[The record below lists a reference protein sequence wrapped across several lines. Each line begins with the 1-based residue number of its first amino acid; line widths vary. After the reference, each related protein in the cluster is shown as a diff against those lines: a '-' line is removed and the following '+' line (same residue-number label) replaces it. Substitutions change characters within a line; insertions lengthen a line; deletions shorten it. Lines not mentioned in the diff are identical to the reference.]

1 MNTRVRSNFFLF
13 LAAIIWGFAF
23 VAQVEVAGLI
33 GDMSFN
39 GVRCLLGAF
48 SLIPVILI
56 FEREKLSRL
65 QWTPYIKYGLLCGT
79 VLFLATNLQQRGIV
93 LMDSAGRAGFLTGL
107 YTVLVPIIG
116 VVFLK
121 KKSSLNI
128 WLGAILAVLGLSLLC
143 LPGSDSANGTS
154 AQDQTLGIIITL
166 IGAVFWALHI
176 LFIDRFAHDLSPI
189 KFSASQFFVCG
200 MLSMIGALIFEVESI
215 PTLVEQVVTVKW
227 PILYGGL
234 MSVGI
239 AYTCQVVGQ
248 RDANPTAAAIILS
261 TESVFSALG
270 EILFYCLII
279 RDPEF
284 EMMSVVGWIGCL
296 IMFAGIVA
304 SQVTFPKGLFR
315 SKNKRIENPREDL
328 TI

>member
-1 MNTRVRSNFFLF
+1 MNTRVKSNLFLF

-23 VAQVEVAGLI
+23 VAQVEVAGHI

-56 FEREKLSRL
+56 FEREKLSL
-65 QWTPYIKYGLLCGT
+65 AQWTPYIKYGLLCGT
-79 VLFLATNLQQRGIV
+79 VLFAATNLQQRGIV
-93 LMDSAGRAGFLTGL
+93 LMNSAGKAGFLTGL
-107 YTVLVPIIG
+107 YTVLVPVISVI
-116 VVFLK
+116 FLK

-128 WLGAILAVLGLSLLC
+128 WIGAVLAVLGLSLLC
-143 LPGSDSANGTS
+143 LPGSNSAVGTS
-154 AQDQTLGIIITL
+154 ALDQTVGTIITL

-176 LFIDRFAHDLSPI
+176 LLIDRLAYDLSPI
-189 KFSASQFFVCG
+189 KFSASQFFICG
-200 MLSMIGALIFEVESI
+200 LLSIIGAAIFEIESI
-215 PTLVEQVVTVKW
+215 PALVEQVAAVKW

-270 EILFYCLII
+270 EMLFYCII
-279 RDPEF
+279 VRDPEF
-284 EMMSVVGWIGCL
+284 EMMSPVGWIGCL
-296 IMFAGIVA
+296 IMFAGIVV
-304 SQVTFPKGLFR
+304 SQVSFPKGLFR
-315 SKNKRIENPREDL
+315 KRA
-328 TI
+328 

>member
-1 MNTRVRSNFFLF
+1 MTTRVISNLFLF
-13 LAAIIWGFAF
+13 LAAIRWGFAF
-23 VAQVEVAGLI
+23 VAQVEVAGHI

-56 FEREKLSRL
+56 FEREKLSL
-65 QWTPYIKYGLLCGT
+65 TQWTPYIKYGLLCGT
-79 VLFLATNLQQRGIV
+79 VLFAATNLQQRGIV
-93 LMDSAGRAGFLTGL
+93 LMNSAGKAGFLTGL
-107 YTVLVPIIG
+107 YTVLVPVIS

-128 WLGAILAVLGLSLLC
+128 WIGAVLAVLGLSLLC
-143 LPGSDSANGTS
+143 LPGSNSAVGTS
-154 AQDQTLGIIITL
+154 ALDQIVGTIITL
-166 IGAVFWALHI
+166 IGAIFWALHI
-176 LFIDRFAHDLSPI
+176 LLIDRLAYDLSPI
-189 KFSASQFFVCG
+189 KFSASQFFICG
-200 MLSMIGALIFEVESI
+200 LLSIIGAAIFEIESI
-215 PTLVEQVVTVKW
+215 PSLIEQVSAVKW

-270 EILFYCLII
+270 EMLFYCII
-279 RDPEF
+279 VRDPEF

-296 IMFAGIVA
+296 IMFAGIVV
-304 SQVTFPKGLFR
+304 SQVSFPKGLFR
-315 SKNKRIENPREDL
+315 KRA
-328 TI
+328 

>member
-1 MNTRVRSNFFLF
+1 MNTRVKSNLFLF

-23 VAQVEVAGLI
+23 VAQVEVAGHI

-39 GVRCLLGAF
+39 GVRCLLGAI

-56 FEREKLSRL
+56 FEREKLSRI

-93 LMDSAGRAGFLTGL
+93 LMNSAGKAGFLTGL
-107 YTVLVPIIG
+107 YTVLVPVIS

-128 WLGAILAVLGLSLLC
+128 WIGAVLAVLGLSLLC
-143 LPGSDSANGTS
+143 LPGSNSAVGTS
-154 AQDQTLGIIITL
+154 AQDQTVGIIITL

-189 KFSASQFFVCG
+189 KFSASQFFICG
-200 MLSMIGALIFEVESI
+200 LLSIIGAAIFEIESI
-215 PTLVEQVVTVKW
+215 PALVEQVAAVKW

-270 EILFYCLII
+270 EILFYCII
-279 RDPEF
+279 VHDPEF
-284 EMMSVVGWIGCL
+284 EMMSLVGWAGCL
-296 IMFAGIVA
+296 IMFAGIVV
-304 SQVTFPKGLFR
+304 SQVSFPRRLF
-315 SKNKRIENPREDL
+315 SKRA
-328 TI
+328 

>member
-1 MNTRVRSNFFLF
+1 MNTRVKSNLFLF

-56 FEREKLSRL
+56 FEREKLSL
-65 QWTPYIKYGLLCGT
+65 TQWTPYIKYGLLCGT
-79 VLFLATNLQQRGIV
+79 VLFAATNLQQRGIV
-93 LMDSAGRAGFLTGL
+93 LMNSAGKAGFLTGL
-107 YTVLVPIIG
+107 YTVLVPVISVI
-116 VVFLK
+116 FLK

-128 WLGAILAVLGLSLLC
+128 WIGAVLAVLGLSLLC
-143 LPGSDSANGTS
+143 LPDSNSAVGTS
-154 AQDQTLGIIITL
+154 ALDQIVGTIITL
-166 IGAVFWALHI
+166 IGAIFWALHI
-176 LFIDRFAHDLSPI
+176 LLIDRLAYDLSPI
-189 KFSASQFFVCG
+189 KFSASQFFICG
-200 MLSMIGALIFEVESI
+200 LLSMIGAAIFEIESI
-215 PTLVEQVVTVKW
+215 PALIEQVSAVKW

-270 EILFYCLII
+270 EMLFYCII
-279 RDPEF
+279 VRDPEF

-296 IMFAGIVA
+296 IMFAGIVL
-304 SQVTFPKGLFR
+304 SQVSFPKGLFR
-315 SKNKRIENPREDL
+315 KRA
-328 TI
+328 

>member
-1 MNTRVRSNFFLF
+1 MNTRVKSNLFLF

-23 VAQVEVAGLI
+23 VAQVEVAGHI

-56 FEREKLSRL
+56 FEREKLSL
-65 QWTPYIKYGLLCGT
+65 TQWTPYIKYGLLCGT
-79 VLFLATNLQQRGIV
+79 VLFAATNLQQRGIV
-93 LMDSAGRAGFLTGL
+93 LMNSAGKAGFLTGL
-107 YTVLVPIIG
+107 YTVLVPVISVI
-116 VVFLK
+116 FLK

-128 WLGAILAVLGLSLLC
+128 WIGAVLAVLGLSLLC
-143 LPGSDSANGTS
+143 LPDSNSAVGTS
-154 AQDQTLGIIITL
+154 VLDQIVGTITTL
-166 IGAVFWALHI
+166 IGAIFWALHI
-176 LFIDRFAHDLSPI
+176 LLIDRLAYDLSPI
-189 KFSASQFFVCG
+189 KFSASQFFICG
-200 MLSMIGALIFEVESI
+200 LLSMIGAAIFEIESI
-215 PTLVEQVVTVKW
+215 PALIEQVSAVKW

-270 EILFYCLII
+270 EMLFYCII
-279 RDPEF
+279 VRDPEF

-296 IMFAGIVA
+296 IMFAGIVL
-304 SQVTFPKGLFR
+304 SQVSFPKGLFR
-315 SKNKRIENPREDL
+315 KRA
-328 TI
+328 

>member
-1 MNTRVRSNFFLF
+1 MNTRVKSNLFLF

-23 VAQVEVAGLI
+23 VAQVEVAGHI

-56 FEREKLSRL
+56 FEREKLSL
-65 QWTPYIKYGLLCGT
+65 TQWTPYIKYGLLCGT
-79 VLFLATNLQQRGIV
+79 VLFAATNLQQRGIV
-93 LMDSAGRAGFLTGL
+93 LMNSAGKAGFLTGL
-107 YTVLVPIIG
+107 YTVLVPVIS

-128 WLGAILAVLGLSLLC
+128 WIGAVLAVLGLSLLC
-143 LPGSDSANGTS
+143 LPGSNSAVGTS
-154 AQDQTLGIIITL
+154 ALDQIVGTIITL
-166 IGAVFWALHI
+166 IGAIFWALHI
-176 LFIDRFAHDLSPI
+176 LLIDRLAYDLSPI
-189 KFSASQFFVCG
+189 KFSASQFFICG
-200 MLSMIGALIFEVESI
+200 LLSIIGAAIFEIESI
-215 PTLVEQVVTVKW
+215 PSLIEQVSAVKW

-270 EILFYCLII
+270 EMLFYCII
-279 RDPEF
+279 VRDPEF

-296 IMFAGIVA
+296 IMFAGIVV
-304 SQVTFPKGLFR
+304 SQVSFPKGLFR
-315 SKNKRIENPREDL
+315 KRA
-328 TI
+328 

>member
-1 MNTRVRSNFFLF
+1 MNTRVKSNLFLF

-56 FEREKLSRL
+56 FEREKLSL
-65 QWTPYIKYGLLCGT
+65 TQWTPYIKYGLLCGT
-79 VLFLATNLQQRGIV
+79 VLFAATNLQQRGIV
-93 LMDSAGRAGFLTGL
+93 LMNSAGKAGFLTGL
-107 YTVLVPIIG
+107 YTVLVPVISVI
-116 VVFLK
+116 FLK

-128 WLGAILAVLGLSLLC
+128 WIGAVLAVLGLSLLC
-143 LPGSDSANGTS
+143 LPGSNSSVGTS
-154 AQDQTLGIIITL
+154 ALDQIVGTIITL

-176 LFIDRFAHDLSPI
+176 LLIDRLAYDLSPI
-189 KFSASQFFVCG
+189 KFSASQFFICG
-200 MLSMIGALIFEVESI
+200 LLSMIGAAIFEIESI
-215 PTLVEQVVTVKW
+215 PALIEQVSAVKW

-270 EILFYCLII
+270 EMLFYCII
-279 RDPEF
+279 VRDPEF

-296 IMFAGIVA
+296 IMFAGIVL
-304 SQVTFPKGLFR
+304 SQVSFPKGLFR
-315 SKNKRIENPREDL
+315 KRA
-328 TI
+328 

>member
-1 MNTRVRSNFFLF
+1 MNTRVKSNLFLF

-23 VAQVEVAGLI
+23 VAQVEVAGHI

-39 GVRCLLGAF
+39 GVRCLLGAL

-56 FEREKLSRL
+56 FEREKLSL
-65 QWTPYIKYGLLCGT
+65 PQWTPYIKYGLLCGT

-93 LMDSAGRAGFLTGL
+93 LMNSAGKAGFLTGL
-107 YTVLVPIIG
+107 YTVLVPIIS

-121 KKSSLNI
+121 KKSGLNI
-128 WLGAILAVLGLSLLC
+128 WLGAVLAVFGLSLLC
-143 LPGSDSANGTS
+143 LPGSSSADGTS

-166 IGAVFWALHI
+166 ISAVFWALHI
-176 LFIDRFAHDLSPI
+176 LFVDRFAHDLSPI
-189 KFSASQFFVCG
+189 KFSATQFLVCG
-200 MLSMIGALIFEVESI
+200 MLSMIGAAIFEIESI
-215 PTLVEQVVTVKW
+215 PTLIDQVVAVKW

-270 EILFYCLII
+270 EMLFYCII
-279 RDPEF
+279 VRDPDF
-284 EMMSVVGWIGCL
+284 KMMSLIGWIGCL
-296 IMFAGIVA
+296 IMFAGIVV

-315 SKNKRIENPREDL
+315 KRV
-328 TI
+328 

>member
-1 MNTRVRSNFFLF
+1 MNTRVKSNLFLF

-23 VAQVEVAGLI
+23 VAQVEVAGHI

-56 FEREKLSRL
+56 FEREKLSL
-65 QWTPYIKYGLLCGT
+65 AQWTPYIKYGLLCGT
-79 VLFLATNLQQRGIV
+79 VLFAATNLQQRGIV
-93 LMDSAGRAGFLTGL
+93 LMNSAGKAGFLTGL
-107 YTVLVPIIG
+107 YTVLVPVIS

-128 WLGAILAVLGLSLLC
+128 WIGAVLAVLGLSLLC
-143 LPGSDSANGTS
+143 LPDSNSAVGTS
-154 AQDQTLGIIITL
+154 ALDQTVGTIITL

-176 LFIDRFAHDLSPI
+176 LLIDRLAYDLSPI
-189 KFSASQFFVCG
+189 KFSASQFFICG
-200 MLSMIGALIFEVESI
+200 LLSIIGAAIFEIESI
-215 PTLVEQVVTVKW
+215 PALVEQVAAVKW

-270 EILFYCLII
+270 EMLFYCII
-279 RDPEF
+279 VRDPEF

-296 IMFAGIVA
+296 IMFAGIVV
-304 SQVTFPKGLFR
+304 SQVSLPKGLFR
-315 SKNKRIENPREDL
+315 KRA
-328 TI
+328 

>member
-1 MNTRVRSNFFLF
+1 MNTRVKSNLFLF

-23 VAQVEVAGLI
+23 VAQVEVAGHI

-56 FEREKLSRL
+56 FEREKLSL
-65 QWTPYIKYGLLCGT
+65 AQWTPYIKYGLLCGT
-79 VLFLATNLQQRGIV
+79 VLFAATNLQQRGIV
-93 LMDSAGRAGFLTGL
+93 LMNSAGKAGFLTGL
-107 YTVLVPIIG
+107 YTVLVPVIS

-128 WLGAILAVLGLSLLC
+128 WIGAVLAVLGLSLLC
-143 LPGSDSANGTS
+143 LPDSNSAVGTS
-154 AQDQTLGIIITL
+154 ALDQTVGTIITL

-176 LFIDRFAHDLSPI
+176 LLIDRLAYDLSPI
-189 KFSASQFFVCG
+189 KFSASQFFICG
-200 MLSMIGALIFEVESI
+200 LLSIIGAAIFEIESI
-215 PTLVEQVVTVKW
+215 PALVEQVAAVKW

-270 EILFYCLII
+270 EMLFYCII
-279 RDPEF
+279 VCDPEF

-296 IMFAGIVA
+296 IMFAGIVV
-304 SQVTFPKGLFR
+304 SQVSFPKGLFR
-315 SKNKRIENPREDL
+315 KRA
-328 TI
+328 